1 MIYVIADIHGEY
13 EKLASL
19 LAVLEKDAKEYVFL
33 GDFVNKGD
41 NAKEVIS
48 CLTDLAKVRKC
59 TFLMGDHE
67 YAWLQYFAGEE
78 RFLDFL
84 IDYGGVAT
92 LKRYIGKELD
102 DDQARSILLRKDEA
116 KKILSE
122 FLKFCTNLKFYYE
135 INDNFLGIHAGINPE
150 NKDLSLDEH
159 NKEELVFIRNKFIDS
174 EFFYRGR
181 RVIFGHTAFKEP
193 YVDKYKI
200 GIDAGAVYQEGGY
213 GNLLAFNI
221 NKGEFV
227 NYNGGIK
234 KI

>member
-1 MIYVIADIHGEY
+1 MIYVISDIHGEY
-13 EKLASL
+13 EKLSSL
-19 LAVLEKDAKEYVFL
+19 LPILEKDAKEYVFL
-33 GDFVNKGD
+33 GDFVNKGER
-41 NAKEVIS
+41 AKEVIS
-48 CLTDLAKVRKC
+48 YLTDFAKVRKC

-67 YAWLQYFAGEE
+67 YAWLQYLAGEE

-92 LKRYIGKELD
+92 LKSYMGKELD
-102 DDQARSILLRKDEA
+102 GVQARSILLRKDEA
-116 KKILSE
+116 KKFLSE
-122 FLKFCTNLKFYYE
+122 FLKFCAKLKFYHE
-135 INDNFLGIHAGINPE
+135 INSDFLGIHAGINPE

-159 NKEELVFIRNKFIDS
+159 NKEELMFIRNKFINS
-174 EFFYRGR
+174 KFFYRGHK
-181 RVIFGHTAFKEP
+181 VIFGHTAFKDP

-200 GIDAGAVYQEGGY
+200 GIDGGAVYQEDGY

-227 NYNGGIK
+227 NHNGEIK